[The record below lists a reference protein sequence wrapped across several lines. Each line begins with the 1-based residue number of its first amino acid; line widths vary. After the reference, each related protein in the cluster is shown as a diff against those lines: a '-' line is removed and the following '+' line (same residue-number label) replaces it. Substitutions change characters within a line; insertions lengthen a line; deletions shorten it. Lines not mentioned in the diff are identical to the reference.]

1 MGKHKHRRRDQGS
14 NNQQMP
20 VPMAGFG
27 GLGDMLGGGSGGGMN
42 GIAGLLSSL
51 GGLGGGGGNGMGSLL
66 SGLMGGGGQSQGGD
80 PLAALGGI
88 GGIMSALQGLGSVQ
102 PQQQKT
108 PQPQTQTQAQPQ
120 GLNLKEMLSNISESD
135 MDALREVFNELLNNE
150 NKKVEQKLEATG
162 RKVQKNEQSIDQILS
177 NLDFNS
183 ILNSIN
189 NMDLSNI
196 DFENFDLNNFN
207 IDDISFNTEDND
219 DDLKLK
225 MLRIMILLKKTFSLI
240 RIKLSEVSCMI

>member
-1 MGKHKHRRRDQGS
+1 
-14 NNQQMP
+14 
-20 VPMAGFG
+20 
-27 GLGDMLGGGSGGGMN
+27 
-42 GIAGLLSSL
+42 
-51 GGLGGGGGNGMGSLL
+51 
-66 SGLMGGGGQSQGGD
+66 MGGGGQSQGGD

-88 GGIMSALQGLGSVQ
+88 GGIMNALQGLGSVQ

-150 NKKVEQKLEATG
+150 NKKVEQKLESTG
-162 RKVQKNEQSIDQILS
+162 KKVKKNEQSIEQILS

-196 DFENFDLNNFN
+196 DFYNFDLNNFN

-219 DDLKLK
+219 DDLNIKNVEDHDIVEENIFINK
-225 MLRIMILLKKTFSLI
+225 NK
-240 RIKLSEVSCMI
+240 KLSEDELYDIINVLVRLIEPSKLTTLQKFLKS